1 MSKDK
6 LGRKILD
13 LIEENRVHLNENEE
27 IVEIGLEKIK
37 PNPNQPRKRF
47 DPDQLQELASSIKSH
62 GVMQPIIV
70 KPEFDGYTI
79 VSGERR
85 VRASIMANKDKV
97 PAIIREYNDI
107 LLAELAVI
115 ENLQREDLNPVEEAI
130 AYKNI
135 IENLNITQLDL
146 AKKIGKSRPH
156 VTNSLRLL
164 KLPVV
169 ILEMISNSEIS
180 LGHAKV
186 LQKVKSEKRMI
197 ALANKVINQD
207 LSVRKLEKLVATKP
221 SRVIENIPES
231 DKTKAVLEEKL
242 KGLLGKDITVILT
255 KNEIRVK
262 FQSMSKLLSSL
273 SKKNGESND

>member
-13 LIEENRVHLNENEE
+13 LIEENRVNLNENEE
-27 IVEIGLEKIK
+27 IVEIDIDKIK

-47 DPDQLQELASSIKSH
+47 DHNQLQELSNSIQNH

-70 KPEFDGYTI
+70 KPEFEGYTI

-146 AKKIGKSRPH
+146 AKKIGKSRPY

-164 KLPVV
+164 KLPVA
-169 ILEMISNSEIS
+169 ILEMISNNELS

-186 LQKVKSEKRMI
+186 LQKVKSEKKMVS
-197 ALANKVINQD
+197 LAKKVIDQD
-207 LSVRKLEKLVATKP
+207 LSVRKLEKLVNDKP
-221 SRVIENIPES
+221 SKPSGDILEKNYNKEIIEN
-231 DKTKAVLEEKL
+231 KL
-242 KGLLGKDITVILT
+242 KDLLGNDINVILT

-262 FQSMSKLLSSL
+262 FHSLSKLLSFL
-273 SKKNGESND
+273 TKKVGEDND